1 MKKCAYIKGK
11 DFGTFD
17 AHLVQERGKWF
28 AYVDVGEG
36 GYYETDRYKEKTNA
50 MSELKGYLEGL
61 MVQMKKYVEYIDNE
75 LKKGE

>member
-1 MKKCAYIKGK
+1 MKEKPYEFGKEFAHFDGEVSQIKGGAWHGVVTIGATVYGTELYEEK
-11 DFGTFD
+11 D
-17 AHLVQERGKWF
+17 
-28 AYVDVGEG
+28 Y
-36 GYYETDRYKEKTNA
+36 A